1 MLPALRQ
8 RLRMDLDWRFCLG
21 DLETPLA
28 NTHIAAYMNNK
39 AGWARGPAR
48 GPYDDSD
55 WRQIRLPHDWS
66 VEGPFSPDHHL
77 NAGYLPRGKAWY
89 RRHFKLDEQD
99 RGKRLILEFDGVSTF
114 CIVYVNGHLLH
125 RQFCGYTPFSV
136 DFTDVA
142 HFGTQLN
149 TVAVKVDATYMEGW
163 WYEGAGIYR
172 HVYLHKKPPVHIDDI
187 QVISNPTSQNQAEI
201 VVKTTLINTTDQDV
215 PIFVRTKIGSLVT
228 EDSAVI
234 SLSRCSTAV
243 VTQTLHLSNVRRWSV
258 DEPHLYGLMAE
269 LYQPNHTL
277 VDHCQTRFGVRTI
290 RFDPQRGFFL
300 NGNHLLLK
308 GVCIHQDHAG
318 VGVAVPDTIQRFRIQ
333 RLKEMGCN
341 AIRPGHHPLAPE
353 VMDACDEVG
362 MLVLGEN
369 RNFGSSPEHLHQ
381 LQAMIRRDR
390 NRPCV
395 LAWCLC
401 NEEPIQ
407 TTPIA
412 KNIARTMA
420 HHARQLD
427 PTRPITVAMSGGLL
441 NDDSMADVVDVMGI
455 NYQLS
460 QHDAFHEKYPDL
472 PVFLSETNC
481 TYATRGEDRTDPA
494 HHRFAD
500 RDVEHAPWGS
510 TARTVWEHVQSRP
523 WIAGYFAW
531 TGFDY
536 RGEPSPHEWPSVL
549 SHWGIMDLCGYPKQ
563 SYYLHRQWWTGE
575 SGSPLQLP
583 ERLTLEIDPAF
594 SSPIVADGH
603 CTIPVRVSKA
613 GDNSLIRFEVTGP
626 ARIIG
631 VGNGDPTSHEPEQA
645 SERKLFHG
653 LAQVLVQTTDTPG
666 EITIKGYGNEV
677 ACLTVV
683 SQPIPESNQV
693 PPAPVRYLISE
704 WMMSPI
710 FSARPDPNMIPEASD
725 MNTWL
730 RVTPGPS
737 ACQPFERQSGYA
749 LYRATAK
756 LPKKFQPTGALLKL
770 HEVTGDVEV
779 YIANN
784 LVSDRQGL
792 YPIPPG
798 VSQTVVLLVRGRH
811 GCGLK
816 QAGEILSLDCA
827 DL

>member
-1 MLPALRQ
+1 
-8 RLRMDLDWRFCLG
+8 MDRDWRFCLG

-28 NTHIAAYMNNK
+28 NKHIAAYMNNK

-55 WRQIRLPHDWS
+55 WRPIDLPHDWS
-66 VEGPFSPDHHL
+66 VEGPFSPDHHI
-77 NAGYLPRGKAWY
+77 NSGYLPRGKAWY

-99 RGKRLILEFDGVSTF
+99 RGSRLVLEFDGVATF
-114 CIVYVNGHLLH
+114 CTVYVNGHLLH

-142 HFGTQLN
+142 HFGDQLN

-187 QVISNPTSQNQAEI
+187 QVISTPTSQNQAQV
-201 VVKTTLINTTDQDV
+201 VVKTTLINTTDRDIQ
-215 PIFVRTKIGSLVT
+215 IFVRTNVGSTVT
-228 EDSAVI
+228 DDSEFI
-234 SLSRCSTAV
+234 SISPYSTTV
-243 VTQTLHLSNVRRWSV
+243 VTQKLHLSNVLRWSV
-258 DEPHLYGLMAE
+258 DHPHLYTLRTE
-269 LYQPNHTL
+269 LRRSDQKIL
-277 VDHCQTRFGVRTI
+277 DHLQTRFGIRTI
-290 RFDPQRGFFL
+290 RFDPQKGFFL
-300 NGNHLLLK
+300 NENRLLLK

-318 VGVAVPDTIQRFRIQ
+318 VGVAVPDTIQRFRIE

-353 VMDACDEVG
+353 VMDACDELG

-369 RNFGSSPEHLHQ
+369 RNFGSSPEHLRQ
-381 LQAMIRRDR
+381 LKAMIRRDR
-390 NRPCV
+390 NRPSV
-395 LAWCLC
+395 FAWCLC

-420 HHARQLD
+420 WQARQLD
-427 PTRPITVAMSGGLL
+427 PTRPVTVAMSGGLL
-441 NDDSMADVVDVMGI
+441 NDDSMADVVDIMGI
-455 NYQLS
+455 NYQLT
-460 QHDAFHEKYPDL
+460 QHDAFHEKHPDL

-481 TYATRGEDRTDPA
+481 TYATRGIDRTTPSD
-494 HHRFAD
+494 HRFAD
-500 RDVEHAPWGS
+500 QDIEHAPWGS
-510 TARTVWEHVQSRP
+510 TARTVWEHVQARP
-523 WIAGYFAW
+523 WIAGYFVW

-563 SYYLHRQWWTGE
+563 LYDLHRQWWTGQP
-575 SGSPLQLP
+575 GSRPELP
-583 ERLTLEIDPAF
+583 GRLTLQIDPSF
-594 SSPIVADGH
+594 TSPIVADGH
-603 CTIPVRVSKA
+603 CTIPIRVSKA
-613 GDNSLIRFEVTGP
+613 GDNSLIRFEITGP

-645 SERKLFHG
+645 SERRLFQG
-653 LAQVLVQTTDTPG
+653 LAQVLVQTTNTPG
-666 EITIKGYGNEV
+666 EITIKGYGTEV
-677 ACLTVV
+677 ASLTFVSHPVV
-683 SQPIPESNQV
+683 ESNQV
-693 PPAPVRYLISE
+693 PPAPVRYRIEE
-704 WMMSPI
+704 WLMSPI
-710 FSARPDPNMIPEASD
+710 FSARPDPRLVPDASD

-737 ACQPFERQSGYA
+737 ACQPFEKQSGYA
-749 LYRATAK
+749 LYRATVK

-770 HEVTGDVEV
+770 RDVSGEVEV
-779 YIANN
+779 YVDDAP
-784 LVSDRQGL
+784 VSGRNGL
-792 YPIPPG
+792 YPIPSG
-798 VSQTVVLLVRGRH
+798 VTHSVVLLVRG
-811 GCGLK
+811 GSGTGLK
-816 QAGEILSLDCA
+816 NGVEIVPPDCA